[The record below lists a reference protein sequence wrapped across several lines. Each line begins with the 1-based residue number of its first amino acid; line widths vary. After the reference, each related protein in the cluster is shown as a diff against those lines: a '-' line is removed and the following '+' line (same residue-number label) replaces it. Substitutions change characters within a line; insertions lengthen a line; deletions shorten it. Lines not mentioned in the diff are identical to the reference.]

1 MDVYKCTVALGG
13 NLGMTVEKDGC
24 SVAELTLLR
33 FLHGEVAVTDIQK
46 TGTKPGD
53 SSSERD
59 YLGKVYREDKLA
71 ALFGPYGE
79 LPMKIA
85 DAKIPDSYFAEPPPK
100 KTTKK
105 KAAAA
110 APKKEEPEAAAE

>member
-1 MDVYKCTVALGG
+1 
-13 NLGMTVEKDGC
+13 MTVYKDGC
-24 SVAELTLLR
+24 SVAELVILR
-33 FLHGEVAVTDIQK
+33 YIHSDVAITEIEK

-53 SSSERD
+53 SASERD
-59 YLGKVYREDKLA
+59 HLNKIYREGKIA
-71 ALFGPYGE
+71 AVFGPYGE

-85 DAKIPDSYFAEPPPK
+85 EAKIPDSYFAEPPPK

>member
-13 NLGMTVEKDGC
+13 NIGMTVHKDGC
-24 SVAELTLLR
+24 SVAELVMLR
-33 FLHGEVAVTDIQK
+33 YLHGDVSVTEIEK

-53 SSSERD
+53 SVSERD
-59 YLGKVYREDKLA
+59 YLNYSYRTPKVAEV
-71 ALFGPYGE
+71 FGPYGE

-85 DAKIPDSYFAEPPPK
+85 EAKIPDSYFADPPK
-100 KTTKK
+100 KATKK
-105 KAAAA
+105 KAAA

>member
-13 NLGMTVEKDGC
+13 NLGMTIEKDGC
-24 SVAELTLLR
+24 SVADLVMLR
-33 FLHGEVAVTDIQK
+33 FIHGDVAVTDIVK
-46 TGTKPGD
+46 TGTKTGD
-53 SSSERD
+53 SGSERELLNKIYGD
-59 YLGKVYREDKLA
+59 PKVA
-71 ALFGPYGE
+71 QVFGPYGD

-85 DAKIPDSYFAEPPPK
+85 EAKIPESYFAEPPPK

-110 APKKEEPEAAAE
+110 PKKEEPEAAAE

>member
-1 MDVYKCTVALGG
+1 
-13 NLGMTVEKDGC
+13 MTVEKDGC

-33 FLHGEVAVTDIQK
+33 YIHGEVAVTNIEK

-85 DAKIPDSYFAEPPPK
+85 EAKIPDSYFAEPTPK

-110 APKKEEPEAAAE
+110 PKKEEPKAAAE